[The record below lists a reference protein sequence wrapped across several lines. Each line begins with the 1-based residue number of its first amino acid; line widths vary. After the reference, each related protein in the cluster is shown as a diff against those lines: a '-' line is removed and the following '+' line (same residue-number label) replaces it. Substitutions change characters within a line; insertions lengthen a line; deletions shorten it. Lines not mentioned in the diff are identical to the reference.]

1 MTNGFEIF
9 VPKTGGL
16 LVLYIGICV
25 LLGIGFLFALTRV
38 PNRYRKPIVIGFT
51 FAFGFVFLIE
61 FMFPGRSAAPIRSEV
76 KAAQSSL
83 NIAQQDLYAVVIGR
97 GGKAKRIANAQH
109 ALDSAVGHL
118 SKASKLIETALPPTE
133 KKKEEAW
140 DTAKK
145 WAKLHKLPKSYL
157 KKDPDGNIEDV
168 RTKRLKKRVTDLKDV
183 RNTLTGDP
191 EHPELGCG
199 VVAVLKD
206 MKSKLSRPAS
216 LKALNGIR
224 AKIEGINN
232 FIGMKRSSLADNFLS
247 PYLQPINDILIV
259 VPSLAFAL
267 GLYSLAS
274 VHGKALRRRQRGW
287 SSSLAFFV
295 AAITIMVSAFLQ
307 HYLAKGSN
315 WQSINFSIFMAL
327 FDGALKNLGATMF
340 SLVAFYI
347 VSAAYR
353 SFRIKSAE
361 AALMMA
367 AAFVIMLA
375 LVPFG
380 AMITNWLPTHGWL
393 QVLRLERIGSWILNF
408 PNAAAQRGMLFG
420 LGVGGLAMQMRL
432 WLSLERGSYFD
443 KEM

>member
-9 VPKTGGL
+9 VPKTGGS

-51 FAFGFVFLIE
+51 FAFGFVYLIE
-61 FMFPGRSAAPIRSEV
+61 FMFPGRSPAPIRSEL

-83 NIAQQDLYAVVIGR
+83 NVAQQDLYTVVIGR
-97 GGKAKRIANAQH
+97 GSKSKRIADAQH
-109 ALDSAVGHL
+109 VLDSAIGHL
-118 SKASKLIETALPPTE
+118 SKADKLVKAALPPVE
-133 KKKEEAW
+133 KEKEESW
-140 DTAKK
+140 NTAEK
-145 WAKLHKLPKSYL
+145 WAKSHKLPDSYL
-157 KKDPDGNIEDV
+157 KKDPDGKIEDV
-168 RTKRLKKRVTDLKDV
+168 RTKRLKKQVTDLIDV
-183 RNTLTGDP
+183 RNMLTGDP
-191 EHPELGCG
+191 EHPELACG
-199 VVAVLKD
+199 VIAMLRD
-206 MKSKLSRPAS
+206 MKPQLSHAS
-216 LKALNGIR
+216 LDDLNG
-224 AKIEGINN
+224 AKATIEGIHNV
-232 FIGMKRSSLADNFLS
+232 IGVKRSSLADNFLS

-267 GLYSLAS
+267 GLYSLGS

-420 LGVGGLAMQMRL
+420 LGVGGLAMSIRL